1 MKKIIF
7 VTGTRADYGKMKSL
21 IKYLQKKKLFKVFVF
36 ITGMHNLKKFGSTW
50 EVLKKDKIR
59 NKYRYNNQKLG
70 DSMDIILSKTI
81 LGFGKF
87 VKKIK
92 PDLII
97 IHGDRI
103 ETLACAIVGS
113 LNNFKTAHIE
123 GGEVS
128 GAVDEILR
136 HSISKLCHVHFVTNN
151 IARKRLIQMGEVK
164 KNIFIIGSPDVDIIK
179 SKQLPTITEVK
190 KRYNIKFSEY
200 AVAIF
205 HPVTTEL
212 EKLRK
217 NCKIFIKAI
226 LESNT
231 NYVIIWPN
239 NDTGSEIIL
248 EEYQNIKSNENIKIF
263 PSMRFEYYLTLL
275 KNSHFIIGNSSSG
288 IMEAPYYGVPTINIG
303 NRKNNRTNLKTINNC
318 NFSYFEIKKLINK
331 FKYRKIRYYLNFRFG
346 YGKSFQYFNE
356 ILNKKEIWKISTQKQ
371 FQDIN

>member
-113 LNNFKTAHIE
+113 LNNF
-123 GGEVS
+123 
-128 GAVDEILR
+128 
-136 HSISKLCHVHFVTNN
+136 
-151 IARKRLIQMGEVK
+151 
-164 KNIFIIGSPDVDIIK
+164 
-179 SKQLPTITEVK
+179 
-190 KRYNIKFSEY
+190 
-200 AVAIF
+200 
-205 HPVTTEL
+205 
-212 EKLRK
+212 
-217 NCKIFIKAI
+217 
-226 LESNT
+226 
-231 NYVIIWPN
+231 VIIE
-239 NDTGSEIIL
+239 DTIKQTDYISSWGS
-248 EEYQNIKSNENIKIF
+248 NVFS
-263 PSMRFEYYLTLL
+263 FEL
-275 KNSHFIIGNSSSG
+275 
-288 IMEAPYYGVPTINIG
+288 
-303 NRKNNRTNLKTINNC
+303 
-318 NFSYFEIKKLINK
+318 
-331 FKYRKIRYYLNFRFG
+331 
-346 YGKSFQYFNE
+346 Q
-356 ILNKKEIWKISTQKQ
+356 ISDQ
-371 FQDIN
+371 